1 MTSARL
7 IVRVVRHIVPAS
19 FRARW
24 EEEWLGEIAR
34 AKPSWRLLR
43 RVLGAVPDALACRA
57 VHREFAAG
65 PREPSARTGPPA
77 IEPAVRGMLSDARY
91 ALRLLQQSPASTI
104 AAVAS
109 LSIGMTALTAT
120 FSGVNAIMFR
130 PMPGIAEQDRLLRIS
145 AVQPHERYRS
155 GGARPADFEHFRRTL
170 TALSGMA
177 AWTRVRVAVEIG
189 GEPRAVRAE
198 RVTANYFAVL
208 GTPVPV
214 ALHRHTSE
222 PMAVVSHGFALRHFG
237 TAAAAIGA
245 TVRVN
250 SVPTRIAAVTPP
262 GFAGTSAGE
271 FGESEHDR
279 TQLWLPL
286 DGAPEGQDARSR
298 QMFGRLTPSATLA
311 QARAEAAASPPSP
324 NGVLP
329 VVKPLAL
336 NRPNDSPRE
345 IATAFALLFGVPVI
359 VLAVGC
365 ANAANLLLARAAR
378 RRTEMA
384 VRLSLGATRAR
395 IIRQLLVESVLIAA
409 CAGVLGVVGT
419 IVVLASMAAFLPI
432 PVPVDARVAVF
443 ALAAT
448 FVTGVLFGLAPALA
462 VTRDDLIGSL
472 RDSGAG
478 ITPRSRLR
486 GGLVVAQMALS
497 LLLLVMAGL
506 FMRTLQ
512 HRHGIEDGRS
522 LVHVAVVTLDLTLAD
537 YSAAA
542 GTALQRALLDRA
554 ERIPGVTSAA
564 VASME
569 PFGGS
574 WGLGYRPADRPA
586 VGEQYARNGSALGRF
601 VETAGL
607 IVLAGRNFA
616 DDDRRGAPVTA
627 LVSEALAERTWPG
640 EEPLGKRLLVRLDAG
655 DPTDVTVIGI
665 TRNLQEPVESEE
677 PDAIFLPSPLEFD
690 PTFSL
695 WVRTTGDP
703 ARLVPH
709 LHQIVRDLD
718 PRLPILESGPAEAWR
733 YRRLGPIRWIAAA
746 LTGLGVVALLLAT
759 GGMYA
764 VMTYLVASRGY
775 EMGVRSA
782 LGARPGDL
790 VRLVSGEA
798 MRLAL
803 GGLAVGLLLALPSAA
818 LARAELVGISPF
830 DPIAFGAVAGLLT
843 IVALVASASPARR
856 AARVD
861 PMTVLRRT

>member
-1 MTSARL
+1 
-7 IVRVVRHIVPAS
+7 VR
-19 FRARW
+19 
-24 EEEWLGEIAR
+24 G
-34 AKPSWRLLR
+34 
-43 RVLGAVPDALACRA
+43 VLG
-57 VHREFAAG
+57 
-65 PREPSARTGPPA
+65 
-77 IEPAVRGMLSDARY
+77 DARY
-91 ALRLLQQSPASTI
+91 ALRQLRQSPASTI

-109 LSIGMTALTAT
+109 LAIGMTALTAT

-130 PMPGIAEQDRLLRIS
+130 PMPGIAEQGRLLGIS
-145 AVQPHERYRS
+145 AIQPHARYRS
-155 GGARPADFEHFRRTL
+155 SGARPADFEHVRRTL
-170 TALSGMA
+170 TAFSDIA
-177 AWTRVRVAVEIG
+177 AWRRVRVAVEIG

-198 RVTANYFAVL
+198 RVTANYFSVL

-222 PMAVVSHGFALRHFG
+222 PMAVVSHGFAVRNFG
-237 TAAAAIGA
+237 TPAAAIGA
-245 TVRVN
+245 AVRVD
-250 SVPTRIAAVTPP
+250 SVPMRIAAVTSP

-271 FGESEHDR
+271 FGESERDR

-286 DGAPEGQDARSR
+286 DDGAGGHDDASLL
-298 QMFGRLTPSATLA
+298 MFGRLTPSATLA
-311 QARAEAAASPPSP
+311 RARAEAAAAPPSP
-324 NGVLP
+324 TGALP
-329 VVKPLAL
+329 VVNPLSL

-395 IIRQLLVESVLIAA
+395 IVRQLLVESVLIAA
-409 CAGVLGVVGT
+409 FAGVLGVVGT
-419 IVVLASMAAFLPI
+419 MVVLAAMAAFLPI
-432 PVPVDARVAVF
+432 PVPVDARVAMF

-462 VTRDDLIGSL
+462 VTRDDPIGSL

-478 ITPRSRLR
+478 ITSRSRLR

-497 LLLLVMAGL
+497 LVLLVIAGL

-512 HRHGIEDGRS
+512 HRHDIDDGRN

-542 GTALQRALLDRA
+542 GAALQRALMDRA

-574 WGLGYRPADRPA
+574 WGLGYRPADQPA
-586 VGEQYARNGSALGRF
+586 VRERYARDGSALGRF

-607 IVLAGRNFA
+607 IVIAGRNFA
-616 DDDRRGAPVTA
+616 DDDRRGPPATA
-627 LVSEALAERTWPG
+627 LVSAALAQRTWPG
-640 EEPLGKRLLVRLDAG
+640 EEPLGQRLLVRLYDG
-655 DPTDVTVIGI
+655 DPTHVTVIGV
-665 TRNLQEPVESEE
+665 TRNLQEPVESAE
-677 PDAIFLPSPLEFD
+677 PEAIFLPSPLEFD

-718 PRLPILESGPAEAWR
+718 PRLPLLESGPAEAWR
-733 YRRLGPIRWIAAA
+733 YRRLGPIRWIAAV
-746 LTGLGVVALLLAT
+746 LGGLGVVALLLAT

-764 VMTYLVASRGY
+764 VTTYLVAARRH
-775 EMGVRSA
+775 ELGVRSA

-790 VRLVSGEA
+790 VRLVGGEA

-803 GGLAVGLLLALPSAA
+803 AGLAVGLLLALPSAL

-830 DPIAFGAVAGLLT
+830 DPVAFSAVAGLLT
-843 IVALVASASPARR
+843 IVALAASASPARR